1 MITATRCRRL
11 EVWSALQ
18 CAGGRRLAIWPLV
31 IAAATS
37 GLLGLNSTL
46 TAQVPL
52 DAEASTALTQWTVV
66 RVWENDTRWDEWVV
80 TDVTRDDTSAVVTF
94 TAGWPHL
101 LLGKAGLVEERTADG
116 RVRLQI
122 DRVGQTLPV
131 LIDDLVIAPLEAL
144 GVSWVTRGDVTSTA
158 VRDLTLSA
166 STPLQALE
174 LIAAPDQELAF
185 RRVGIGGYAIDVLA
199 RVGVD
204 GPVLDLRAARNL
216 LTFRQDEVL
225 SEHATVI
232 TAQGAVLDG
241 EAGTIAEAV
250 WQVTAVNGNRVTLA
264 DVNGGTG
271 PIAYDAQLDSFQL
284 ERPNG
289 TTMPIVESTFATQ
302 QVECG
307 MTPALTIGDLVRV
320 VDAAADDLLALPCPP
335 AVREFSRIAG
345 TIERADLPGH
355 RNLIPNSVL
364 RAWAGAGSTPP
375 DGWTTIGTVTLSRLT
390 TGPQIRRGVSAL
402 QVVTGGAGAGVATP
416 AASIVTTA
424 ERPYLSGYVTLWVTA
439 GQVRVELVATT
450 AGGTKVYPLGGNLAT
465 NSELNVP
472 TDLGLTG
479 IDAFAAGI
487 TSAFLRVVQHST
499 AGATVIIESAQLT
512 RSASQLPFVEGSG
525 GNLLW
530 QAINQALQTNAMP
543 RLRSTVSFLDLARL
557 DPVTFGEDCT
567 VTLGGTARV
576 VLPKRNID
584 GLARIVQVDRNL
596 LVPGDTAIVL
606 SDKPEDL
613 SGSLAR
619 VTWRPRPIPNA
630 PIVVLAGDL
639 SASTAFDGAGALSIL
654 VSGPDG
660 SDSLR
665 AAVSTS
671 GMPSAATVDAAAG
684 SLRVDGVEVSVLTS
698 VGPYAPG
705 TIVYIAVRAYR
716 SGVGTRLL
724 QLTDAADAA
733 DAAQGPSLE
742 VRYLQTSTQVQVTY
756 AVIGTATYRVNDVLT
771 TLPASPFII
780 ARPSALAPPFVGAI
794 TVVRNGL
801 TVTEPLV
808 VPALGV
814 DTVTPDIEVEAVST
828 GNLRDTV
835 AFKVR
840 GYERSGRSLTLTRSM
855 LLSGCSA
862 VGFSG
867 PGPHA
872 LAQDQQVQII
882 KPLAA
887 NSGTVRFEVLTSAGG
902 RVEQS
907 RSIPTRDLTGV
918 GIEVLSNP
926 EFRADLP
933 RPYVV
938 YDNGSTGLITLAY
951 SAVVGQNT
959 SGVALVITKAAGG
972 GTAPGSGGFTL
983 AMQRNL
989 TTAFVADRYR
999 EGALYVITLRA
1010 YIPNGFAINYA
1021 SNNYGT
1027 GGVNEW
1033 LSSQAGTG
1041 DYAEYVLRLQIGVGG
1056 SFSSIGFFFLTGND
1070 LAAVEWGVA
1079 KINWRDLSASE
1090 RQPVASLTARRI
1102 GGDVDTDILELTI
1115 TPATSD
1121 SRVWLAASTD
1131 TPESGS
1137 AGGLNVEVVNGSTWN
1152 MPLRAFRTGNGMAYF
1167 RGRTPGFEIAECS
1180 YVLPEQGRDTVSLS
1194 MTAERVGG
1202 TSTTEVVRLFPTDP
1216 FPQGAGTLT
1225 LSLLPSTA
1233 AVSPTGPLSLTSGSP
1248 TDITI
1253 TKPAQTSEP
1262 AIIGATL
1269 SNANRVSAYLPI
1281 KIEPVRPLV
1290 PGRIERLASVQSGVD
1305 HIERFRAYL
1314 STGVEV
1320 DYLNVGATV
1329 TRTPPS
1335 GAVSTFG
1342 ATVTRDVVNGW
1353 FTFTL
1358 TRVPGDA
1365 YSALLALGVDTN
1377 TARTEIIV
1385 PIPTVPLTPPAD
1397 TTPRITQILTTNT
1410 AILDS
1415 GLSDGVLEIA
1425 AVYANLPAGGS
1436 VQAVFR
1442 QGSNLPE
1449 TVALP
1454 SVPTTLR
1461 TPVSKNTSTVGRQRL
1476 DGDVQLLDS
1485 SGGVVASL
1493 GFLSV
1498 YFWA

>member
-116 RVRLQI
+116 RVRLQL
-122 DRVGQTLPV
+122 DRVGQTLPT
-131 LIDDLVIAPLEAL
+131 LIDELVIAPLEAL
-144 GVSWVTRGDVTSTA
+144 GVSWVSRGDVTSTA

-204 GPVLDLRAARNL
+204 GPVFDLRAARNL

-271 PIAYDAQLDSFQL
+271 PIGYDAQLDSFQL

-289 TTMPIVESTFATQ
+289 TTVPIIESTFATQ

-335 AVREFSRIAG
+335 AVRDYGRIAG

-364 RAWAGAGSTPP
+364 RAWAGAGTTPP
-375 DGWTTIGTVTLSRLT
+375 DGWATTGTVTLSRLT

-416 AASIVTTA
+416 AASVVTTA
-424 ERPYLSGYVTLWVTA
+424 ERPYLSGYLTLWVTA

-450 AGGTKVYPLGGNLAT
+450 ASGTKVYPLGGALAT

-472 TDLGLTG
+472 TDLGLAG

-487 TSAFLRVVQHST
+487 TSAFLRVVQHS
-499 AGATVIIESAQLT
+499 AAAATVIIESAQLT
-512 RSASQLPFVEGSG
+512 RSVSQLPFVEGSG

-530 QAINQALQTNAMP
+530 QAINQALQTNAIP

-639 SASTAFDGAGALSIL
+639 NASTAFDAAGALTIL
-654 VSGPDG
+654 VVGPEG
-660 SDSLR
+660 ADSVR

-671 GMPSAATVDAAAG
+671 GIPSLSTVDAATG
-684 SLRVDGVEVSVLTS
+684 TLRVDGVDVAALTS
-698 VGPYAPG
+698 AGPYAAG
-705 TIVYIAVRAYR
+705 VIVYIAVRAYR
-716 SGVGTRLL
+716 GGVGTRLL

-742 VRYLQTSTQVQVTY
+742 VRQAETSTTVTITY
-756 AVIGTATYRVNDVLT
+756 AAIGTVTYRVNDVVT
-771 TLPASPFII
+771 TLPSSPI
-780 ARPSALAPPFVGAI
+780 AI
-794 TVVRNGL
+794 TRPAALSLPVVVTLFCTRNGL
-801 TVTEPLV
+801 VASETVTVYPI
-808 VPALGV
+808 GV
-814 DTVTPDIEVEAVST
+814 DTVTPDLVVLPVSS
-828 GNLRDTV
+828 GQLRDTV
-835 AFKVR
+835 AFTISATDP
-840 GYERSGRSLTLTRSM
+840 SGRGLTLTRRM
-855 LLSGCSA
+855 TLTGCSA
-862 VGFSG
+862 IGFTG
-867 PGPHA
+867 AGPHT
-872 LAQDQQVQII
+872 LTNGQTVQIV
-882 KPLAA
+882 KPLAQNA
-887 NSGTVRFEVLTSAGG
+887 GVVEFDCLATGGG
-902 RVEQS
+902 RAAQQ
-907 RSIPTRDLTGV
+907 RDIPARDLTGV

-926 EFRADLP
+926 EFRSDLP

-938 YDNGSTGLITLAY
+938 YDNGSTGL
-951 SAVVGQNT
+951 VVLSYGSVPAQNT
-959 SGVALVITKAAGG
+959 SGVLLIINKAAGA
-972 GTAPGSGGFTL
+972 GTAPGSGGFAI

-989 TTAFVADRYR
+989 TAAFVADRYR
-999 EGALYVITLRA
+999 EGALYLITLRA
-1010 YIPNGFAINYA
+1010 SIPSGYSLIYA
-1021 SNNYGT
+1021 SNDFGT
-1027 GGVNEW
+1027 GGTSQW
-1033 LSSQAGTG
+1033 LSSQAGIN

-1056 SFSSIGFFFLTGND
+1056 TFSSIGFFWITNGVDTG
-1070 LAAVEWGVA
+1070 AVQWGVA
-1079 KINWRDLSASE
+1079 RINWRDLSTSE

-1102 GGDVDTDILELTI
+1102 GGDADTDIVQVDI
-1115 TPATSD
+1115 TPATSE

-1131 TPESGS
+1131 VPESGS
-1137 AGGLNVEVVNGSTWN
+1137 LINDRVPNSSTWN
-1152 MPLRAFRTGNGMAYF
+1152 MPRRAFRTGSGMGFF
-1167 RGRTPGFEIAECS
+1167 RGLTPGFEIAEAS
-1180 YVLPEQGRDTVSLS
+1180 IVIPEQGRDTVSLS

-1202 TSTTEVVRLFPTDP
+1202 TSTTEVVRLFPADP

-1225 LSLLPSTA
+1225 LTLLPSTA

-1262 AIIGATL
+1262 AIVGATL

-1281 KIEPVRPLV
+1281 KIEPVRALV
-1290 PGRIERLASVQSGVD
+1290 PGRIERLPSVQSGLD
-1305 HIERFRAYL
+1305 WTERFRTYRADGSEAT
-1314 STGVEV
+1314 STS
-1320 DYLNVGATV
+1320 DIAART
-1329 TRTPPS
+1329 TRTTPS
-1335 GAVSTFG
+1335 GAPAESDPSP
-1342 ATVTRDVVNGW
+1342 TRDTVNNW
-1353 FTFTL
+1353 FTFTI
-1358 TRVPGDA
+1358 TRVAGDS
-1365 YSALLALGVDTN
+1365 YSGRVINEPTN
-1377 TARTEIIV
+1377 TARSELV
-1385 PIPTVPLTPPAD
+1385 FPIPTVPVTPAAD

-1410 AILDS
+1410 ATLDS

-1425 AVYANLPAGGS
+1425 PVWANLPAGGS
-1436 VQAVFR
+1436 VIAVFR
-1442 QGSNLPE
+1442 QGNNLPE
-1449 TVALP
+1449 TVVI
-1454 SVPTTLR
+1454 SGTPTTLR
-1461 TPVSKNTSTVGRQRL
+1461 TPVSKNTSTIGRQRL
-1476 DGDVQLLDS
+1476 DGEVHLLDS